1 MQAFQREVHV
11 QTTPPAARRQ
21 AGFTLLELM
30 VVVAIIGILAAIAT
44 PMYGDYVRRSKIID
58 ATTAMGDM
66 RTEMEKWFMDNRT
79 YLDGGVCHV
88 QVLVPPGK
96 LISYNANP
104 ASHFGAGIACTATTY
119 TLTMTGKPGD
129 MPGFAYTLTERNDK
143 ATTSVPAGWALPPGP
158 CWALKKDG
166 SC

>member
-96 LISYNANP
+96 LISYNAN
-104 ASHFGAGIACTATTY
+104 AGSHFTAGVACTATTY
-119 TLTMTGKPGD
+119 TLTMTGKPAEAMGA
-129 MPGFAYTLTERNDK
+129 FVYTLNERNDK
-143 ATTSVPAGWALPPGP
+143 ATPSTAWGATSLT
-158 CWALKKDG
+158 CWVLKKDG